1 MKRSTAQWTVSIP
14 PLLSK
19 EAEQA
24 AREESRT
31 KSELVRE
38 ALRRY
43 LGERAFRQARNRL
56 SRRFQTLGIRTEEDV
71 ERLIDEGR
79 N

>member
-1 MKRSTAQWTVSIP
+1 MRRSTAQWTVSIP

-31 KSELVRE
+31 RSELVRE

-43 LGERAFRQARNRL
+43 LAERALHRAQDRL
-56 SRRFQTLGIRTEEDV
+56 SRRLQTLGIRTEEDV
-71 ERLIDEGR
+71 ERLVDEGR